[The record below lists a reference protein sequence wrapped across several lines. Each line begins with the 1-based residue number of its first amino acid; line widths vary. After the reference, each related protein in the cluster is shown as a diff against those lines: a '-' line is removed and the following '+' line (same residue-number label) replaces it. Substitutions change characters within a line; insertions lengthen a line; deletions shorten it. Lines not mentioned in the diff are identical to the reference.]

1 MISMSFDVHC
11 GLSGSDGD
19 VVSAGGGSSGDEVLL
34 ARAYL
39 SAVAEPPAPA
49 LAGFVAQQGAVRAA
63 ERVRTG
69 DVPFAVFDEVQARRE
84 HVSGERSL
92 EQAESLGMRLIV
104 PEHSEWPREVFSC
117 FADATAIGMPGF
129 AEPLALWARGKRAL
143 DDLLH
148 HSVAVV
154 GARAASGY
162 GEHLAAEW
170 AHELA
175 LAGFTVVSGAAYG
188 IDGAAH
194 RGALAAG
201 RPTVA
206 ITACGIDRDYPA
218 GHSRLLA
225 GIAEHGLVI
234 SEHVVGTQPRKH
246 RFLVRNRL
254 IAAAGLGTVVVEAGA
269 RSGASNTANTADCLG
284 RPVMAVPGPVT
295 AAGSVGC
302 HEMVRSGKAIL
313 VCGADQVREAINPL
327 GQAPPVEAQPERRAT
342 DDLDSTAQR
351 VHDAMSPG
359 VGISAEELARDSG
372 VPLRKIR
379 AVLPTLELAGLVERK
394 EGGWTRG

>member
-1 MISMSFDVHC
+1 MSGMVLGDRSGAGEAVERERPGDDV
-11 GLSGSDGD
+11 L
-19 VVSAGGGSSGDEVLL
+19 V

-49 LAGFVAQQGAVRAA
+49 LAAFAGQQGAVRAA
-63 ERVRTG
+63 ERVRAG
-69 DVPFAVFDEVQARRE
+69 EAPPEVFDEVQARCE
-84 HVSGERSL
+84 HVSGQRCLER
-92 EQAESLGMRLIV
+92 AAALGVRLLV
-104 PEHSEWPREVFSC
+104 PEHAEWPREAFSC
-117 FADATAIGMPGF
+117 LAGAAAMGMPGL
-129 AEPLALWARGKRAL
+129 AEPLALWVRGKSAL
-143 DDLLH
+143 DELLH
-148 HSVAVV
+148 HSIAIV

-170 AHELA
+170 GHRLSA
-175 LAGFTVVSGAAYG
+175 AGLTVVSGAAYG

-194 RGALAAG
+194 RGALAAQ

-225 GIAEHGLVI
+225 GIAERGLVI
-234 SEHVVGTQPRKH
+234 SEHAPGVPPRKH

-269 RSGASNTANTADCLG
+269 RSGAANTAHTADCLG

-295 AAGSVGC
+295 AASSVGC
-302 HEMVRSGKAIL
+302 HEMVRAGTAIL
-313 VCGADQVREAINPL
+313 VCSTDQVREVIAPL
-327 GQAPPVEAQPERRAT
+327 GQAPPVEVESRPRVTDALDPAAQ
-342 DDLDSTAQR
+342 Q

-359 VGISAEELARDSG
+359 VEIHADALARDSG
-372 VPLRKIR
+372 LPLGKVR
-379 AVLPTLELAGLVERK
+379 AVLPTLELAGFVERR
-394 EGGWTRG
+394 ECGWVRL

>member
-1 MISMSFDVHC
+1 MIAMADDVHC
-11 GLSGSDGD
+11 GGSGSA
-19 VVSAGGGSSGDEVLL
+19 SAPADPERERPGDEVLL

-49 LAGFVAQQGAVRAA
+49 LTGFVAQQGAVRAA
-63 ERVRTG
+63 ERVRAG
-69 DVPFAVFDEVQARRE
+69 EVPSEVADEVQARRE
-84 HVSGERSL
+84 HVSGERGL
-92 EQAESLGMRLIV
+92 EQAESRGVRLIV

-117 FADATAIGMPGF
+117 FTDATAIGIPGF
-129 AEPLALWARGKRAL
+129 AEPLALWARGESAL
-143 DDLLH
+143 DELLH
-148 HSVAVV
+148 HSVAMV

-170 AHELA
+170 AHRLA
-175 LAGFTVVSGAAYG
+175 TAGITVISGAAYG

-194 RGALAAG
+194 RGALTAG
-201 RPTVA
+201 GPTVA

-225 GIAEHGLVI
+225 GIAERGLVL
-234 SEHVVGTQPRKH
+234 SEHAVGTPPRKH

-269 RSGASNTANTADCLG
+269 RSGASNTANSADCLG

-295 AAGSVGC
+295 AASSVGC

-313 VCGADQVREAINPL
+313 VCGPDQVLEAINPL
-327 GQAPPVEAQPERRAT
+327 GQAPPVEAQPGHRAT
-342 DDLDSTAQR
+342 DDLDPGAQR
-351 VHDAMSPG
+351 VHDAMPPG
-359 VGISAEELARDSG
+359 VGASADELARDSG
-372 VPLRKIR
+372 VPLRKVR
-379 AVLPTLELAGLVERK
+379 AVLPALELAGLVERQ
-394 EGGWTRG
+394 EGGWVRR